1 MSEIKF
7 DYIIIG
13 GGSAGCTLAARLTEV
28 AATRVILLE
37 AGGKADGLLVK
48 MPAGAGELFKNK
60 NAHNWGFE
68 TEPEKNCANRRMFWP
83 RGKGLGG
90 SSSIN
95 AMLYVRG
102 HSGDYDGWAQMGLKG
117 WDYASVLPY
126 FKKSEDNESA
136 SAEFHGIGG
145 PLKVSNGQ
153 GRAELFDVFIKA
165 GVAAGY
171 TETPDFNGASQEGV
185 GPYQMTI
192 KDGER
197 WSTAAAFLR
206 PALSRPNLTCETGA
220 FTHKII
226 IENGKALGVEYSNG
240 EGKSI
245 KTVYCTKEVLLCAGA
260 VQSPQ
265 ILLLSGIGPKDE
277 LAEMGIETKV
287 DSPNVGKNLQDHL
300 DISVINETSKP
311 ITAYSLNKGL
321 RKPITGLRYL
331 FTKQGLGRENFLE
344 SGAFLKSRV
353 GLEMPDLQ
361 FHFVNAVMWNHGNRE
376 QDRDGYTL
384 HVCQLRPESRGE
396 ITLRSANPFDYPKIH
411 ANYLSTE
418 EDKRALRDGLKM
430 VRKILA
436 AAPFDEYRGAEFKPG
451 PEVKTDEQIDKYVAE
466 CSETLY
472 HPVGTCR
479 MGADEKSVVDGELK
493 VRGVSGLRVIDASVM
508 PTLIGGNT
516 NAPTIM
522 IAEKAAD
529 MIKNIN

>member
-1 MSEIKF
+1 MENSGF

-13 GGSAGCTLAARLTEV
+13 GGSAGCTLAARLTESGENTV
-28 AATRVILLE
+28 LLLE

-48 MPAGAGELFKNK
+48 MPAGVGELIKNQ
-60 NAHNWGFE
+60 NVHNWGFE
-68 TEPEKNCANRRMFWP
+68 TEPQKNCNNRKMFWP

-102 HSGDYDGWAQMGLKG
+102 HAGDYDHWAQMGLKG

-126 FKKSEDNESA
+126 FKKSENNESGGD
-136 SAEFHGIGG
+136 EFHGSGG
-145 PLKVSNGQ
+145 PLQVSNGHSK
-153 GRAELFDVFIKA
+153 AELFKVFIDA

-171 TETPDFNGASQEGV
+171 PYTDDFNGKSQEGV

-192 KDGER
+192 NDGER

-206 PALSRPNLTCETGA
+206 PALSRPNLKCETGA
-220 FTHKII
+220 FTHRIL
-226 IENGKALGVEYSNG
+226 IENGKAIGVEYSAGAGTAAKQVRCN
-240 EGKSI
+240 
-245 KTVYCTKEVLLCAGA
+245 KEVLLCAGA

-265 ILLLSGIGPKDE
+265 ILLLSGVGPATE
-277 LAEMGIETKV
+277 LQALGIEVKA
-287 DSPNVGKNLQDHL
+287 DSPSVGKNLQDHL
-300 DISVINETSKP
+300 DISVINECTKP
-311 ITAYSLNKGL
+311 ITAFSLNKGF
-321 RKPITGLRYL
+321 RQMMTGLKYL

-344 SGAFLKSRV
+344 SGGFLKSRE

-361 FHFVNAVMWNHGNRE
+361 YHFVNAVMWNHGNRA

-396 ITLRSANPFDYPKIH
+396 ITLKSTNPFDYPKID
-411 ANYLSTE
+411 ANYLATE
-418 EDKRALRDGLKM
+418 EDKRALREGLKM
-430 VRKILA
+430 ARKILA
-436 AAPFDEYRGAEFKPG
+436 AAPFDEYRGAEFMPG
-451 PEVKTDEQIDKYVAE
+451 AHVKSDADIDKYIAE

-472 HPVGTCR
+472 HPIGTCR
-479 MGADEKSVVDGELK
+479 MGADEASVVDAELK
-493 VRGVSGLRVIDASVM
+493 VRGVAGLRVIDASIM

-529 MIKNIN
+529 MIAAA